1 MKNLIAI
8 LAFISYS
15 LVFAGGIAWA
25 IIKDKVA
32 GLEDYLK
39 QKEMDRMVSGYDDF
53 NWVKGK

>member
-1 MKNLIAI
+1 MKTLTIIHFTLYFLIF
-8 LAFISYS
+8 L
-15 LVFAGGIAWA
+15 GGLAWA

-39 QKEMDRMVSGYDDF
+39 QKEIDRMVSGYDDF